1 MHFSRRLMAAA
12 IAAFLGFSL
21 PALSSAQPDQVRK
34 VYLQVGEDGHYD
46 VPLYKA
52 GVIEMPR
59 PVKRISVGNPG
70 IADILLLRSKELYV
84 LGKALG
90 TTNIVLWDNED
101 RIFATLMVQVTHDL
115 DSLKVRLH
123 QLLPDEKIKVHS
135 AQERI
140 ILSGQVSSLD
150 KLNAAKELATSFLPK
165 CVAPESNILVRD
177 TTSGTPVVMEQG
189 GGKRSGGNQECKG
202 GTVVNLMTVGGVQQV
217 MLELKVAEISR
228 DALKKMDVDL
238 NVIRF
243 DSPWTLGAVNG
254 GASFPNAL
262 NPAGLE
268 VPVFGNLG
276 EFPVRHGVVGPA
288 IDKFEPNIPTI
299 SDTGA
304 FFSYLSSQYY
314 VQAAIDASRRK
325 GLAKVLAEPTLTA
338 LTGQEAQFLS
348 GGEFP
353 VPVPQS
359 NTGSVTIEYKEFGVG
374 VRFLPVVIDSG
385 RINLKLNVA
394 VSELSSQQ
402 NVVMAVPNTSSTFVI
417 PSLTKRSAGTTVEL
431 ADGQTI
437 GIAGLISDN
446 VREFVDKFPG
456 LGDIP
461 ILGTL
466 FRSQE
471 FMSGQTE
478 LVVFVTPHLARPISP
493 QDVRLPTD
501 SFVPPGDLDFYIL
514 GQMEGRR
521 TEGASAEGTS
531 EQSERGVAEAGPESG
546 NFGQQL

>member
-1 MHFSRRLMAAA
+1 MHFSRRLTAAA
-12 IAAFLGFSL
+12 IAAFLGLAL
-21 PALSSAQPDQVRK
+21 PALSGAQPDQLRK
-34 VYLQVGEDGHYD
+34 VHLQVGEDGHYE

-52 GVIEMPR
+52 GVIEMPKS
-59 PVKRISVGNPG
+59 VKRISVGNPG

-90 TTNIVLWDNED
+90 TTNIVLWDHDD
-101 RIFATLMVQVTHDL
+101 RIFATLMVEVTHDL

-123 QLLPDEKIKVHS
+123 ELLPEEKIKVHS

-150 KLNAAKELATSFLPK
+150 KLNAAKEVAYSFLPE
-165 CVAPESNILVRD
+165 CIASESNILVRN

-189 GGKRSGGNQECKG
+189 GGKRGGNQECKN

-228 DALKKMDVDL
+228 DVLKKMDVDL

-262 NPAGLE
+262 NAAGLE
-268 VPVFGNLG
+268 VPIFGNLG
-276 EFPVRHGVVGPA
+276 EFPARHGIVGPA
-288 IDKFEPNIPTI
+288 IDKFEPSTPTI

-304 FFSYLSSQYY
+304 FFSYLSSKYY

-353 VPVPQS
+353 IPVPQS
-359 NTGSVTIEYKEFGVG
+359 GANAGAVTIEYKEFGVG

-394 VSELSSQQ
+394 VSELSTQQ
-402 NVVMAVPNTSSTFVI
+402 NVVLAVPNTSSTFVI

-478 LVVFVTPHLARPISP
+478 LVVFVTPHLARPMSP

-501 SFVPPGDLDFYIL
+501 SFVPPSDMEFYIL
-514 GQMEGRR
+514 GQMEGMR
-521 TEGASAEGTS
+521 TEDTS
-531 EQSERGVAEAGPESG
+531 EQSERGVAEASPESG
-546 NFGQQL
+546 SFGHQL

>member
-1 MHFSRRLMAAA
+1 MHFSRRLTAAA
-12 IAAFLGFSL
+12 IAAFLGLAL
-21 PALSSAQPDQVRK
+21 PALSVAQPDQLSK
-34 VYLQVGEDGHYD
+34 VYLQVGEDGHYE

-52 GVIEMPR
+52 GVIDMPK

-90 TTNIVLWDNED
+90 TTNIVLWDHED
-101 RIFATLMVQVTHDL
+101 RIFATLMVEVTHDL

-123 QLLPDEKIKVHS
+123 ELLPEEKIKVHS

-150 KLNAAKELATSFLPK
+150 KLNAAKEVAYSFLPE
-165 CVAPESNILVRD
+165 CITPESSILVRN
-177 TTSGTPVVMEQG
+177 TTSGVPVVMEQG
-189 GGKRSGGNQECKG
+189 GGGKRGGNQECKD

-228 DALKKMDVDL
+228 DALKRMDVDL

-262 NPAGLE
+262 TAEDLE
-268 VPVFGNLG
+268 VPLFGDFSG
-276 EFPVRHGVVGPA
+276 SHGIIGPP
-288 IDKFEPNIPTI
+288 IDKFDPSTPTI

-304 FFSYLSSQYY
+304 FFSYLSSKYY

-325 GLAKVLAEPTLTA
+325 GLAKILAEPTLTA

-353 VPVPQS
+353 IPVPQS
-359 NTGSVTIEYKEFGVG
+359 GANAGAVTIEYKEFGVG
-374 VRFLPVVIDSG
+374 VRFLPVVIDAG
-385 RINLKLNVA
+385 RINLKLNVS

-402 NVVMAVPNTSSTFVI
+402 NVVLTVPNTASTFVI

-456 LGDIP
+456 LGDVP
-461 ILGTL
+461 VLGTL

-478 LVVFVTPHLARPISP
+478 LVVFVTPHLARPMSP
-493 QDVRLPTD
+493 EDVRLPTD
-501 SFVPPGDLDFYIL
+501 SFVPPSDLDFYIL
-514 GQMEGRR
+514 GQMEGRQ
-521 TEGASAEGTS
+521 AEAKS
-531 EQSERGVAEAGPESG
+531 EQSDRGVAEASPESG
-546 NFGQQL
+546 NFGHQL